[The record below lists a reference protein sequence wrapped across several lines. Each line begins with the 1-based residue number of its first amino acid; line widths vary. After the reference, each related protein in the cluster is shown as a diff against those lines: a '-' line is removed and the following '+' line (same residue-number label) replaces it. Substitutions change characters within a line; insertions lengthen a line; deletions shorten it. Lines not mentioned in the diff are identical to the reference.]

1 MEATFKARKPRDALK
16 DLLEIGQELMINQ
29 VRLKDSRGEQKTTLE
44 QEAAT
49 LHRRLDGCLREIG
62 VSMETSEAW
71 QQQLKQ
77 TRDDART
84 RGLMLGFVLGAGAG
98 AGLGIAWY
106 LLFVSLQVG
115 AAGL

>member
-1 MEATFKARKPRDALK
+1 MEATAKARKPRDTLK

-29 VRLKDSRGEQKTTLE
+29 VRLKDSRGEQKVKLQ

-62 VSMETSEAW
+62 VSLDASSAW
-71 QQQLKQ
+71 QHQLKR

-84 RGLMLGFVLGAGAG
+84 KGLMLGLVLGGAAG
-98 AGLGIAWY
+98 AGLGIACY

-115 AAGL
+115 GVGP